1 MHEEPA
7 NAAINKLRK
16 KALRIERNLDSDTD
30 DETLLD
36 YEKRRKARRSI
47 RRIFSNVNKIDE
59 FLVFRQTKES
69 L

>member
-36 YEKRRKARRSI
+36 YEKRR
-47 RRIFSNVNKIDE
+47 VNYINLYNS
-59 FLVFRQTKES
+59 FNIL
-69 L
+69 